1 MSIFTRHSKISI
13 GDILKNYN
21 IYPEKIC
28 SRILS
33 EEVIVMHFEKMK
45 TKYMKQYVLKS
56 FFRKL
61 AGCHL
66 VTLLRIKYITDS
78 FQRF

>member
-13 GDILKNYN
+13 GDILKNYD

-45 TKYMKQYVLKS
+45 TKYMK
-56 FFRKL
+56 
-61 AGCHL
+61 
-66 VTLLRIKYITDS
+66 
-78 FQRF
+78 